1 MNQDQAIPV
10 ALGLQGF
17 RVLVAEDQLLIAD
30 TIVQALEDE
39 GCVIVGPVP
48 RVAEAV
54 ALASDERL
62 DGALLDMKLS
72 RERCFPIAEALA
84 ARDVPFAFL
93 TGYGESA
100 LPPAWQAVP
109 RLSKPLDFS
118 ALVQL
123 ASQLFR
129 RHT

>member
-1 MNQDQAIPV
+1 
-10 ALGLQGF
+10 
-17 RVLVAEDQLLIAD
+17 
-30 TIVQALEDE
+30 
-39 GCVIVGPVP
+39 
-48 RVAEAV
+48 
-54 ALASDERL
+54 
-62 DGALLDMKLS
+62 
-72 RERCFPIAEALA
+72 ERCFPIAEALA

-123 ASQLFR
+123 ARQLFR